1 MFVKT
6 QFDTIVDVSKYDKIQ
21 IERHVKDE
29 HSILHHVISAVSE
42 KYHLSSESVNG
53 EPVIT
58 SKSATIAQFQESME
72 DRAQRAYDMLFQTLA
87 LGNTAFDMTQYAP

>member
-6 QFDTIVDVSKYDKIQ
+6 QFDTIVDVSKYDKII
-21 IERHVKDE
+21 IERHAKDDNN
-29 HSILHHVISAVSE
+29 ILHHVISAVSE
-42 KYHLSSESVNG
+42 KYHISSETTNG

-58 SKSATIAQFQESME
+58 SKSATIAQFQESQE
-72 DRAQRAYDMLFQTLA
+72 DRAQRAYDMLFQALL